1 MDNLVILNEPWNWN
15 LDFYDFTLSNI
26 PRDYKEF
33 FLTDEIQTEIKL
45 ISNKIKKEIEEGN
58 KIFPEINNVYRTFQL
73 PPEKIKVII
82 LGQDPYHN
90 EGSATGLAFS
100 VPSTLSPINP
110 SLKNIYTELDSEGF
124 LKERTGS
131 LVNWFNQGVMLLN
144 TALTVNKNDA
154 GSHTHFWRNFS
165 KLFIS
170 YISNNTKNIAFLLMG
185 QKAIF
190 FSKFI
195 NKNNNHKLFLT
206 SHPSPFSARK
216 EFFDKEIQQ
225 KVPSFIGSNIF
236 LKINEFLKEENHTS
250 IDW

>member
-1 MDNLVILNEPWNWN
+1 
-15 LDFYDFTLSNI
+15 
-26 PRDYKEF
+26 
-33 FLTDEIQTEIKL
+33 
-45 ISNKIKKEIEEGN
+45 
-58 KIFPEINNVYRTFQL
+58 
-73 PPEKIKVII
+73 
-82 LGQDPYHN
+82 
-90 EGSATGLAFS
+90 
-100 VPSTLSPINP
+100 
-110 SLKNIYTELDSEGF
+110 
-124 LKERTGS
+124 
-131 LVNWFNQGVMLLN
+131 
-144 TALTVNKNDA
+144 
-154 GSHTHFWRNFS
+154 
-165 KLFIS
+165 
-170 YISNNTKNIAFLLMG
+170 MG